1 MDMTI
6 RGIKASSCL
15 HVFQL
20 TPESAASF
28 ACWQKKNGRGPVET
42 FSQSLPRWP
51 IDEAPHCC
59 AAGGGSYL
67 HLGDDGCMMV
77 AKRTILQAC
86 TASATTI
93 SFHRNLGSRS
103 STHIC
108 PRIALSNF
116 GVCLMVLATCL
127 FYWRGTCTEA
137 RSIAWTLAQAWWL
150 LGRSKA
156 GTNLC
161 ECCWMFHW
169 NKTCRHLLT
178 CGLRLAQTGT
188 KNATAMKT
196 W

>member
-1 MDMTI
+1 M
-6 RGIKASSCL
+6 
-15 HVFQL
+15 
-20 TPESAASF
+20 SF
-28 ACWQKKNGRGPVET
+28 NLPLNQQPVLRVDKKKGRGPVET

-116 GVCLMVLATCL
+116 GACLMVLATCL

-137 RSIAWTLAQAWWL
+137 RSIACTLAQAWWL

-156 GTNLC
+156 GTNL
-161 ECCWMFHW
+161 
-169 NKTCRHLLT
+169 
-178 CGLRLAQTGT
+178 
-188 KNATAMKT
+188 
-196 W
+196 